1 MEEQH
6 VNKRRK
12 TEEINN
18 NTRSTKKIKMY
29 CPASSKTAEIMACE
43 DRRLDIGTIARMFGL
58 EPATLRFNGHFIT
71 RGVDLIASS
80 VTWRSLLSFFSSR
93 GLCTGTNSS
102 AALVVDGKLVKC
114 GTKRAHYPTS
124 EVERRVNCI
133 KLDEEGIGIDQTSH
147 HEEINSPNYKK
158 LKESNNVCENDN
170 QEAKCNDTGLKRKNW
185 LENISPLIKRVRVD
199 RSYSHV
205 FSQGH
210 KERDYGTTKVGCG
223 YPTHDSMKRTREDD
237 VIVTASCK
245 RTR

>member
-93 GLCTGTNSS
+93 GLCTGTDSS

-114 GTKRAHYPTS
+114 GTKSMPFFYLLAYLFAVLFFFT
-124 EVERRVNCI
+124 CF
-133 KLDEEGIGIDQTSH
+133 KL
-147 HEEINSPNYKK
+147 
-158 LKESNNVCENDN
+158 V
-170 QEAKCNDTGLKRKNW
+170 
-185 LENISPLIKRVRVD
+185 
-199 RSYSHV
+199 
-205 FSQGH
+205 
-210 KERDYGTTKVGCG
+210 
-223 YPTHDSMKRTREDD
+223 
-237 VIVTASCK
+237 
-245 RTR
+245 